1 MRTSNKILILCTKLK
16 FYWPFR
22 GFTIYG
28 RECTLF
34 SSGNIKN
41 NKLNTIVV
49 KEDIFSSSDN
59 RKCDHEA
66 SCIED
71 ELFRELVAD
80 KNSSF
85 LSRWGGENYKKYVI
99 GTALIGHAKSVF
111 ISFRYAEKVY
121 KEYGLLGDVYLSP
134 EMFSMAIYKK
144 IRARGLLPSNIK
156 IHPLFKLYL
165 YIYNFSKST
174 YFFIKLL
181 FYPEMVFFKTKNKNI
196 SGDFRD
202 CVYLDDGLVQLN
214 KELNQSFKNDNVV
227 GLFDKKNTVFLN
239 AEKSNALWES
249 NARDEGFNVLKLE
262 DLLTSI
268 PKSTYVKQFYKDVF
282 LWRVRLIVLS
292 AFNLWL
298 MNTSFRLLN
307 EKTRWSIFH
316 KKVLVCNVIRIMVKE
331 DITSSVVHRKNN
343 TKTIFVYL
351 SSTELVVDKLIEEG
365 KSSCHDYTHMISD
378 YVVSSKL
385 SNQWLSTHE
394 NNIGSYKNIGPL
406 FSDLIHKSRL
416 NKKDIINYLEIPSN
430 SSIISFFDHT
440 VGHIGVLT
448 ISAYIA
454 FLDSMVNLAS
464 KNTDKYFLF
473 KSKKSLGQLE
483 KIYDGELLHSINKIK
498 SMSNCIYVNDFHL
511 DSFSTMAISDIV
523 VSAPMS
529 SIIFESLCGGVK
541 TIVYDP
547 LNQYGEYKIL
557 TQELKSILASSHE
570 VLERLVNY
578 WLTSSTES
586 EFQTFFSTYI
596 CPHLDGKCKS
606 NAINEFKG
614 FLRVIS

>member
-1 MRTSNKILILCTKLK
+1 MTFSLKSLIVCEKIK
-16 FYWPFR
+16 FRWFFR
-22 GFTIYG
+22 DYRLYG
-28 RECTLF
+28 RESNV
-34 SSGNIKN
+34 SSPESVKDINSYC
-41 NKLNTIVV
+41 VV
-49 KEDIFSSSDN
+49 KEDIFSASDY

-71 ELFRELVAD
+71 ELSGELILD
-80 KNSSF
+80 KKINF
-85 LSRWGGENYKKYVI
+85 LSEWGGDNYAKYVI
-99 GTALIGHAKSVF
+99 GTQIIGEAKSVLMT
-111 ISFRYAEKVY
+111 FRYAEKVY
-121 KEYGLLGDVYLSP
+121 SEYALTGDVYVMP
-134 EMFSMAIYKK
+134 EMFSLDIYKK
-144 IRARGLLPSNIK
+144 IRAMGLLPAHIK
-156 IHPLFKLYL
+156 IHPLFKLYN
-165 YIYNFSKST
+165 YIYHFSKNT
-174 YFFIKLL
+174 YFFVKLL
-181 FYPEMVFFKTKNKNI
+181 FFPEVVLLKTKDKDI
-196 SGDFRD
+196 GGEFVS
-202 CVYLDDGLVQLN
+202 CVYLDDGLIQLN
-214 KELNQSFKNDNVV
+214 EERSEKFKDDNIIK
-227 GLFDKKNTVFLN
+227 LFDKDSTVFLN
-239 AEKSNALWES
+239 TEKTKSHWVDNAMDDDFHTLHL
-249 NARDEGFNVLKLE
+249 D
-262 DLLTSI
+262 DLLASVSKKHFI
-268 PKSTYVKQFYKDVF
+268 KNIYKDIF
-282 LWRVRLIVLS
+282 LWRLRLIGLS
-292 AFNLWL
+292 ALNFRLAR
-298 MNTSFRLLN
+298 TSFRLVY
-307 EKTRWSIFH
+307 ERMRWEMFYQKFSAS
-316 KKVLVCNVIRIMVKE
+316 NVIRLMVKE

-351 SSTELVVDKLIEEG
+351 SSTVSVVDKLIEEG

-586 EFQTFFSTYI
+586 EFQTYFSTYI
-596 CPHLDGKCKS
+596 CPHLDGKCNS